1 MSEDVERLEA
11 EQLESER
18 DEQGRD
24 PSEDMVTP
32 LAEVEPNPSE
42 VLSSLAEVSESIS
55 KGDIRKARRLLS
67 MITTSRSLDELEE
80 SERELLSHLSQ
91 QLRTDPV
98 ELFLPLL
105 FLGIWALIFWLT
117 LH

>member
-1 MSEDVERLEA
+1 MSEDVERVEA
-11 EQLESER
+11 EQVEAER
-18 DEQGRD
+18 AEEQHAKD
-24 PSEDMVTP
+24 INTP
-32 LAEVEPNPSE
+32 LAEVEPDHSE
-42 VLSSLAEVSESIS
+42 VLSSLSEISESIS

-67 MITTSRSLDELEE
+67 TITTSRSLDQLEE

-98 ELFLPLL
+98 ELFLPLV
-105 FLGIWALIFWLT
+105 FLSIWALIFWLT